1 MKNLR
6 VAINGFGRI
15 GRCFFRANL
24 KSKKPLNI
32 VAIND
37 LTDNKTLAHL
47 LKYDST
53 FGVLPDKVSASNK
66 FIKVN
71 KDKIHALNERDPSK
85 LPWEELGVDIVI
97 ECTGIFRETDQ
108 AQMHIDAGAKKVIIS
123 APSKT
128 AKMFVMGVNHK
139 EYKKSMKIISNAS
152 CTTNSIAPVI
162 DILHKTIGI
171 KKGALTTTH
180 SVTNDQRI
188 LDLPHK
194 DLRRARSAIAN
205 IIPTST
211 GAATAIGKIIPTL
224 NNKLNGDANRVPL
237 KDVSVSDLVLDMKRE
252 TTDEEI
258 HQIIK
263 EASKKSMKG
272 YIQYL
277 EEELVSN
284 DFIGSPYSSIVDA
297 GFIKVIGNT
306 LLKLKIFYD
315 NEWGYSQR
323 LLDLTKYISK

>member
-263 EASKKSMKG
+263 EASKK
-272 YIQYL
+272 
-277 EEELVSN
+277 
-284 DFIGSPYSSIVDA
+284 A
-297 GFIKVIGNT
+297 
-306 LLKLKIFYD
+306 
-315 NEWGYSQR
+315 
-323 LLDLTKYISK
+323 